1 MRIYLDIWGWKC
13 KTFDIGIYHTMY
25 DAIDINLGYYCIV
38 IFYKPE
44 EK

>member
-13 KTFDIGIYHTMY
+13 KRFSIGIHHTLS
-25 DAIDINLGYYCIV
+25 DAIDIDLGFYCIL

-44 EK
+44 E